1 MIPKIPLASWIES
14 IVDWMSSSL
23 SGLFKVIS
31 VVIQDVVGFFSG
43 LFMLPH
49 PLLFIAILGV
59 LAFLVGRLPLTLFT
73 VIGFLLVDNL
83 GYWSQSM
90 DTLGLV
96 ITSGLISIL
105 LGVPVGIWLAYSK
118 TAARIITPLLDFM
131 QTMPAFVYLLPAV
144 TFFSLGVVPGVI
156 ASVIFAI
163 PPTIRLTHLGIKQ
176 VSSELVEAADAF
188 GSTSAQKL
196 FKVQLPLALPTV
208 MSGINQTIMLSL
220 SMVVIAS
227 MIGAQGIGAEVYR
240 AVTQLQIGKG
250 FEAGLA
256 VVVLA
261 IVLDRF
267 TQNLFMPGRKKT
279 SRFSAKQKAWI
290 TAAATLVVLVAGF
303 SQYFTGS
310 TTSAGDN
317 NGAANAVGKEVNYQ
331 IIGIDPGAGIM
342 KSTAKA
348 IKDYN
353 LSDWNLIEGS
363 GAAMTATLDKAIKN
377 EQPIIITG
385 WTPHWMFNKYDLKY
399 LEDPKKSFGDAEEIH
414 TIARKGLKEDHPVA
428 YEFLKRFKWTSDEM
442 GEMMIA
448 IQDGTSPEQAAKD
461 YAEKHADQIDE
472 WTKGLTPVGGDAFKL
487 SYVAW
492 DSEIAS
498 TNLLKYVM
506 ENKLGYKVNA
516 LQVEAGPM
524 WTGVASGDVDASPAA
539 WLPLTHADY
548 WARYKDQVED
558 LGANMTGVR
567 TGLVVPKYMT
577 DVNSIEDLETGA
589 STSASSSEP
598 AANANVGDEVNHR
611 IIGIDPGAGI
621 MKSTGSA
628 IEKYGLTDWNLVE
641 GSGAAMTATLD
652 KAYKNK
658 EPIIIT
664 GWTPHWMFNQ
674 YDLKYLE
681 DPDKVYGD
689 AEEIHTIARKG
700 LKEDHPVA
708 YEFLKRFKWNSDEMG
723 EMMIAIQG
731 GTSPEQAAKAYAEK
745 HADQIDEWTKGL
757 TPVGGDTFKLGYV
770 AWDSEIASTN
780 LLKYVMETKLGYKVN
795 ALQVEAGPMWTGVA
809 SGDVD
814 ASPAAWL
821 PLTHADYW
829 AKYKDQL
836 DDLGANMTGVKTGLV
851 VPAYMDVKS
860 IADLKD
866 K

>member
-31 VVIQDVVGFFSG
+31 VVIQEVVGFFSG

-105 LGVPVGIWLAYSK
+105 VGVPVGIWLAYSK

-279 SRFSAKQKAWI
+279 SRVSTKQKAWI
-290 TAAATLVVLVAGF
+290 TAAATLLVLVAGF

-310 TTSAGDN
+310 TTSAGGN

-472 WTKGLTPVGGDAFKL
+472 WTKGLTPVNGDAFKL

-548 WARYKDQVED
+548 WERYKDQVED

-589 STSASSSEP
+589 STSGSSSEP

-621 MKSTGSA
+621 MKSTASA
-628 IEKYGLTDWNLVE
+628 IEKYGLTNWNLVE

-708 YEFLKRFKWNSDEMG
+708 YEFLSRFKWTSDEMG
-723 EMMIAIQG
+723 EMMIAIQD
-731 GTSPEQAAKAYAEK
+731 GTSPEQAAKDYAEK
-745 HADQIDEWTKGL
+745 HKDQIDEWTKGL
-757 TPVGGDTFKLGYV
+757 TPVNGDTFRLGYV

-780 LLKYVMETKLGYKVN
+780 LLKYVMEKNLGYKVN

-851 VPAYMDVKS
+851 VPAYMDIKS